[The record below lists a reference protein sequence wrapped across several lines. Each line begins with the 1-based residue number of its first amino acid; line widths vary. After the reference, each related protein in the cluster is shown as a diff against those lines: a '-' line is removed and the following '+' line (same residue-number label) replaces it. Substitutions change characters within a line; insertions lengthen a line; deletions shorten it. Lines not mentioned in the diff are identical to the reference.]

1 MTTLRRSW
9 TSFAIVSVP
18 QEFGGRE
25 RRCAHPGTG
34 PKDFGEHAAE
44 ARGTAARRGLGV
56 PGERVLGTDA
66 RRGET
71 VDRGTEANVARL
83 HRGQAGRREHR
94 EPRALVGAARRF
106 RERSAA
112 ARRTDTA

>member
-1 MTTLRRSW
+1 MLLGGGMEKTIVKLEDFNFSNVFLAIFTNILVVLMTTTTLRRLW

-18 QEFGGRE
+18 QESGGRE

-34 PKDFGEHAAE
+34 PEDFGEHAAE
-44 ARGTAARRGLGV
+44 ARGTAARRGPGI

-71 VDRGTEANVARL
+71 VDRGTEANVA
-83 HRGQAGRREHR
+83 
-94 EPRALVGAARRF
+94 
-106 RERSAA
+106 
-112 ARRTDTA
+112 